1 MRYIL
6 SNHIALRSWQLVP
19 YAYYIKGERNA
30 KGLKAD
36 EFVFLSSCDGK
47 SELPS
52 PGESPLARRFLD
64 DGLIRRAEGGET
76 LSDWSRPRLC
86 LNRYFPAMNWM
97 ITGKCNY
104 NCIHCFNAADN
115 AHVR

>member
-47 SELPS
+47 E
-52 PGESPLARRFLD
+52 
-64 DGLIRRAEGGET
+64 RAAVLRGKFAGPPV
-76 LSDWSRPRLC
+76 SR
-86 LNRYFPAMNWM
+86 
-97 ITGKCNY
+97 
-104 NCIHCFNAADN
+104 
-115 AHVR
+115 